1 MKIESRPLRGKPW
14 EYLFY
19 LDFLGRADSAVAQNA
34 LNHLREIADFLRV
47 LGCYPKGA

>member
-1 MKIESRPLRGKPW
+1 MWIFSDARTLP
-14 EYLFY
+14 
-19 LDFLGRADSAVAQNA
+19 AAINA